1 MSPSSLIMHP
11 TDRCVFCH
19 FLSGQFRYT
28 ILAEDELT
36 VMFVTREQ
44 RGVGHVLVVP
54 RTHRET
60 IVDLEPAEGAA
71 VMAAV
76 IEVSRAVLDAY
87 QCAGLA
93 VWQNNGSA
101 AHQRVPHVH
110 FHVAG
115 TLPGGGTNF
124 DKVPFLSVEET
135 DAIAD
140 QIRPFLRVP
149 AGGATPSAVRV
160 APPEQ
165 PAI

>member
-1 MSPSSLIMHP
+1 
-11 TDRCVFCH
+11 
-19 FLSGQFRYT
+19 
-28 ILAEDELT
+28 
-36 VMFVTREQ
+36 
-44 RGVGHVLVVP
+44 
-54 RTHRET
+54 
-60 IVDLEPAEGAA
+60 
-71 VMAAV
+71 MAAV
-76 IEVSRAVLDAY
+76 IDVSRAVLDAY

-140 QIRPFLRVP
+140 QVRPHLRRP
-149 AGGATPSAVRV
+149 AAGEPAPSAVRM
-160 APPEQ
+160 APPGA

>member
-1 MSPSSLIMHP
+1 M
-11 TDRCVFCH
+11 
-19 FLSGQFRYT
+19 
-28 ILAEDELT
+28 
-36 VMFVTREQ
+36 
-44 RGVGHVLVVP
+44 LVVP

-60 IVDLEPAEGAA
+60 IIDLEPAEGAA

-76 IEVSRAVLDAY
+76 IDVSRAVLDAF

-140 QIRPFLRVP
+140 QIRPHLRRPARDPDHVP
-149 AGGATPSAVRV
+149 ER
-160 APPEQ
+160 
-165 PAI
+165 PAS